1 MVEYHPT
8 SKFGENDLRNQHHP
22 PNNYISKGGSY
33 SKSTHSLHETILVRL
48 LIMSVTYL
56 CNGIGMYDSIVWIFR
71 SLEKGSFKQILPKW
85 WIFNG
90 DEYRSK

>member
-1 MVEYHPT
+1 
-8 SKFGENDLRNQHHP
+8 
-22 PNNYISKGGSY
+22 
-33 SKSTHSLHETILVRL
+33 
-48 LIMSVTYL
+48 MSVTYL